1 MLHSHPLTLNLRS
14 WLFEKLTFF
23 AKLFLKNVGR
33 LLMCKWCKTTARTGN
48 KEETIPILTKGKQF
62 NGAYFLKPCNLHNC
76 FKRCCFDFLFLR
88 GLPQK
93 TQQSLK
99 NDDRDCHIVNLSIV
113 AFSKKSIGPTIY
125 GANVH
130 CSAHFQ
136 HMFSVFCCD
145 NFSTMFKFRRS
156 WQFTH

>member
-1 MLHSHPLTLNLRS
+1 MLDASLCAS
-14 WLFEKLTFF
+14 G
-23 AKLFLKNVGR
+23 AKQRPGQE
-33 LLMCKWCKTTARTGN
+33 TGN

-145 NFSTMFKFRRS
+145 NFDTMFKFRRS
-156 WQFTH
+156 C

>member
-1 MLHSHPLTLNLRS
+1 MLDASLCAS
-14 WLFEKLTFF
+14 G
-23 AKLFLKNVGR
+23 AKQRAGQE
-33 LLMCKWCKTTARTGN
+33 TGN

-62 NGAYFLKPCNLHNC
+62 NGAYFLKPCNLYNC

-113 AFSKKSIGPTIY
+113 AFSKKNIGL
-125 GANVH
+125 
-130 CSAHFQ
+130 
-136 HMFSVFCCD
+136 
-145 NFSTMFKFRRS
+145 
-156 WQFTH
+156 QFMVQMCIALYIFNTCF